1 MRTRNCVTESRYVDI
16 QNDDKLIYEAVV
28 KLTETDVVKQA
39 DDRQKVVLGMELREA
54 KNELEIANGKIE
66 VLKALL
72 EIYRE

>member
-1 MRTRNCVTESRYVDI
+1 VDI